1 LIGRVKRFTFAISKK
16 SFVRLSGAHLLKETQ
31 KIRRM
36 SFILSVTNKPIIL
49 GVVILSAMMLNVVM
63 LSVTNKPII
72 LSVVIMSGIMLNVV
86 RLNAVMLNAVY
97 IESHK

>member
-1 LIGRVKRFTFAISKK
+1 
-16 SFVRLSGAHLLKETQ
+16 
-31 KIRRM
+31 M

-86 RLNAVMLNAVY
+86 MLNAVY